1 MSHLASGGWE
11 VSCLWFW
18 KGGRMFMSSKSF
30 SQTLFQPHCLLLCKN
45 SRAANRE
52 PTLLF
57 SKEIKN
63 RLVSSFVSEAGCCQE
78 NEALGQSVTPEAGL
92 RCPGGG
98 CRTAPLPP
106 AGAAEPAA
114 LGARD
119 GVLPAERCRQPRVP
133 FASAILWLSRQGWSS
148 SALFPAVP

>member
-1 MSHLASGGWE
+1 ML
-11 VSCLWFW
+11 
-18 KGGRMFMSSKSF
+18 MSSKSF
-30 SQTLFQPHCLLLCKN
+30 SQALFKPPCLLLRKN
-45 SRAANRE
+45 SRVAGRE

-78 NEALGQSVTPEAGL
+78 NGALGQSVTPEAGP

-114 LGARD
+114 PGARA
-119 GVLPAERCRQPRVP
+119 GVLPVERCRQPRVP
-133 FASAILWLSRQGWSS
+133 FVSVILWLSRQGWSS
-148 SALFPAVP
+148 SALFPAVS